1 MGRLALS
8 KGEGWVRDDWKA
20 THIVEATPHLHP
32 LPFNKRRG
40 EETPDGCAREFGD
53 SVLTGLP
60 VAHYSPL
67 PTIEVDRTNMRKELT
82 VRGLIIG
89 IIITLVFTAAN
100 IYAGLKAALTF
111 STSIPAAVISMA
123 ILRNFRDAS
132 IQENNIV
139 QTVASAA
146 GTLSSII
153 FVLPGLIMI
162 GYWTDF
168 PFWTSF
174 WICAL
179 GGILGVM
186 YSIPLRRAL
195 VTNSDLPYP
204 EGVACAEV
212 LKVGSG
218 GDSAAAHDVEHGR
231 AGLLAVLWG
240 SIVSAGFALII
251 ETQIFA
257 SDVAQNFRVGRKG
270 GVSGYDFSLSF
281 LLFGIGHL
289 VGLSVGIA
297 MLIGALIGWGWGVP
311 HYSGLAHDFTTP
323 LAALAR
329 SAWSGKVRYIGAGA
343 IGISAIWTLLKLGK
357 PLITG
362 LVSAMAA
369 SRARKAGKAET
380 LPITERDM
388 PIGIVGLVTVA
399 CMLPIGWLL
408 GVFGNASGLGA
419 HLPTLI
425 IGGVVYIV
433 LMSFF
438 VSAVCGYMAG
448 LIGSSNSPLSGVG
461 ILVVIGAALLLVI
474 GVKPYIGP
482 EAGTALIAFA
492 LFTTAVIFN
501 VAAIANNN
509 LQDLKTGQ
517 LVDAT
522 PWKQQLALVI
532 GVLAGAVVI
541 PPVLDLMN
549 HTYGFAGAP
558 GADPKRALPAPQ
570 AGLISSLAKGV
581 IAADIDWSLIG
592 IGALIGIG
600 IVLLDEIL
608 ARTTKHMRV
617 PPLAV
622 GLGIYLPTSSTLMI
636 VVGAVAGWFYDR
648 RADRTPRPEAAKQLG
663 VLLASGLIVG
673 EGIIAV
679 VISLIKAFSS
689 KPAPLALVGPD
700 GVLAKSIPI
709 LANFEMAGIIIGGG
723 TFIVIAFVLYRWV
736 LRMSSARSA

>member
-1 MGRLALS
+1 MNNRA
-8 KGEGWVRDDWKA
+8 
-20 THIVEATPHLHP
+20 
-32 LPFNKRRG
+32 
-40 EETPDGCAREFGD
+40 
-53 SVLTGLP
+53 
-60 VAHYSPL
+60 
-67 PTIEVDRTNMRKELT
+67 ELT
-82 VRGLIIG
+82 LRGLIIG

-100 IYAGLKAALTF
+100 VYFGLKAGLTF

-123 ILRNFRDAS
+123 ILRGFRDATV
-132 IQENNIV
+132 QENNIV

-195 VTNSDLPYP
+195 VTQSDLPYP

-212 LKVGSG
+212 LKVGSS
-218 GDSAAAHDVEHGR
+218 GDSENAHDIEHGR

-240 SIVSAGFALII
+240 SIVSAVFAVIVA
-251 ETQIFA
+251 TQLFA
-257 SDVAQNFRVGRKG
+257 ADVANTFRIGRKG
-270 GVSGYDFSLSF
+270 AVSGFDFFLSF
-281 LLFGIGHL
+281 ALLGIGHL

-297 MLIGALIGWGWGVP
+297 MLIGAFIGWGWGVP
-311 HYSGLAHDFTTP
+311 HFSGIAGDVTS
-323 LAALAR
+323 AAA
-329 SAWSGKVRYIGAGA
+329 AIAQKTWSTKVRFVGAGA
-343 IGISAIWTLLKLGK
+343 IGVSAIWTLLKLVK
-357 PLITG
+357 PVTRG
-362 LVSAMAA
+362 LTSAMAA
-369 SRARKAGKAET
+369 SRARKAGHADT
-380 LPITERDM
+380 LPITERDI
-388 PIGIVGLVTVA
+388 PIGIVGLATLG

-408 GVFGNASGLGA
+408 GNFGTSSGLGA

-448 LIGSSNSPLSGVG
+448 LIGSSNSPLSGIG
-461 ILVVIGAALLLVI
+461 ILVVIGAALLLVL
-474 GVKPYIGP
+474 GVKPYVGP
-482 EAGTALIAFA
+482 EAGKALIAFA
-492 LFTTAVIFN
+492 LFTTAVVFN

-522 PWKQQLALVI
+522 PWKQQWALVI
-532 GVLAGAVVI
+532 GVVAGAFVI
-541 PPVLDLMN
+541 PPVLDLVN
-549 HTYGFAGAP
+549 RAYGFVGAP
-558 GADPKRALPAPQ
+558 GAELRPHPLPAPQ
-570 AGLISSLAKGV
+570 AGLISSLAQGV
-581 IAADIDWSLIG
+581 IAADIDWSLIR
-592 IGALIGIG
+592 IGGLIGVG
-600 IVLLDEIL
+600 IILLDEIL

-622 GLGIYLPTSSTLMI
+622 GLGIYLPTQSTLMI
-636 VVGAVAGWFYDR
+636 VVGAIVGWVFDR
-648 RADRTPRPEAAKQLG
+648 RADRTPKPDATKQLG

-673 EGIIAV
+673 EGIIGV
-679 VISLIKAFSS
+679 VISAIVVFSG
-689 KPAPLALVGPD
+689 KDAPLGLVGP
-700 GVLAKSIPI
+700 GYTT
-709 LANFEMAGIIIGGG
+709 AGIIIGGL
-723 TFIVIAFVLYRWV
+723 AFAVVAFLLYRWI
-736 LRMSSARSA
+736 LQMARARST

>member
-1 MGRLALS
+1 M
-8 KGEGWVRDDWKA
+8 
-20 THIVEATPHLHP
+20 
-32 LPFNKRRG
+32 
-40 EETPDGCAREFGD
+40 RE
-53 SVLTGLP
+53 STR
-60 VAHYSPL
+60 A
-67 PTIEVDRTNMRKELT
+67 ELT

-89 IIITLVFTAAN
+89 AVITLVFTAAN
-100 IYAGLKAALTF
+100 VYFGLKAGLTF

-123 ILRNFRDAS
+123 ILRGFRDAT

-162 GYWTDF
+162 GYWTEF

-195 VTNSDLPYP
+195 VTTSDLPYP

-212 LKVGSG
+212 LKVGSS
-218 GDSAAAHDVEHGR
+218 GDSAHASDIEHGR

-240 SIVSAGFALII
+240 SIVSAVFAVIVG
-251 ETQIFA
+251 TQIFA
-257 SDVAQNFRVGRKG
+257 ADVAQTFRIGRRG
-270 GVSGYDFSLSF
+270 AISGYDFALSF
-281 LLFGIGHL
+281 ALLAIGHL

-311 HYSGLAHDFTTP
+311 HFSAIAGDVTTAAATLAQKT
-323 LAALAR
+323 
-329 SAWSGKVRYIGAGA
+329 WSTKVRFVGAGA
-343 IGISAIWTLLKLGK
+343 IGVSAIWTLLKLVK
-357 PLITG
+357 PVASG
-362 LVSAMAA
+362 LASAMAA
-369 SRARKAGKAET
+369 SRARKAGKADT
-380 LPITERDM
+380 LPITERDI
-388 PIGIVGLVTVA
+388 PIGIVGLITLA

-408 GVFGNASGLGA
+408 GYFGNTSGLGA

-425 IGGVVYIV
+425 IGGVAYVV

-448 LIGSSNSPLSGVG
+448 LIGSSNSPLSGIG
-461 ILVVIGAALLLVI
+461 ILVVIGAALLLVL
-474 GVKPYIGP
+474 GVKPYVSP
-482 EAGTALIAFA
+482 DSSKALMAFA

-522 PWKQQLALVI
+522 PWKQQVALII
-532 GVLAGAVVI
+532 GVLAGAAVI
-541 PPVLDLMN
+541 PPVLNLVN
-549 HTYGFAGAP
+549 QAYGFLGAP
-558 GADPKRALPAPQ
+558 GADLRPSPLPASQ
-570 AGLISSLAKGV
+570 AGLISSLAQGV
-581 IAADIDWSLIG
+581 IAADIDWSLIRM
-592 IGALIGIG
+592 GALIGVGI
-600 IVLLDEIL
+600 IVLDAVL

-622 GLGIYLPTSSTLMI
+622 GLGIYLPTASTLMI
-636 VVGAVAGWFYDR
+636 VVGAIAGWFFDR
-648 RADRTPRPEAAKQLG
+648 AADRTSKPQDTKQLG

-673 EGIIAV
+673 ESVILV
-679 VISLIKAFSS
+679 VITAIAAFSA
-689 KPAPLALVGPD
+689 KAAPLALVGP
-700 GVLAKSIPI
+700 G
-709 LANFEMAGIIIGGG
+709 FETAGIIIGGAA
-723 TFIVIAFVLYRWV
+723 FAAIAFVLYRWI
-736 LRMSSARSA
+736 LRMATARST